1 MAEVDISSAATK
13 SIRPFRSS
21 EEYLYA
27 MKEDLAEWL
36 SALHSLDITVDN
48 FLEELETG
56 TVLCHH
62 ANTVNRQAAEFAE
75 AQPQAAATMQL
86 PQGDLAFASRDVK
99 TRSFQARDNVSNFI
113 DWCRHRLG
121 VNESVMFE
129 SNDLVLRRNEKHF
142 VLCLLEVARR
152 GARFGMLA
160 PVLVQLEREIDEE
173 IRLERQPE
181 AQPPPPPAAQPQ
193 RKTCDLK
200 SLDAMVR
207 FLLSRCTCPVQFP
220 MVRVSEG
227 KYRVGDS
234 SSLIYVR
241 ILRKHVMVRVG
252 GGWDTL
258 EHYLDKHDPCRCLAP
273 THRTPVKAGGS
284 SQLSK
289 TAMSVTTSMCPEQT
303 GLGPR
308 SGSQLRL
315 SATTHDL
322 RPYSPLPGTAEH
334 RGQGREGTVPRPG
347 TPVRMRDDDLGGKSK
362 ERRRPLSTHDPFVG
376 VQASRP
382 RTPSLLEQQEQQQQ
396 TAKLRPTRPR
406 SEVEPTPLHSRPYS
420 SAESLTGARPD
431 NEQVLLRVRRSKDGR
446 HAVTRVTLAEVAP
459 SARRRR
465 SEEPLEDEASGANG
479 PPARASPRQGGVA
492 ADGTRRLVTQP
503 TAAAAINKYLPC
515 APSMDRARSPV
526 PARSL
531 AVSGTN
537 SVKSSRSLDARLD
550 VVSYRAHPNRRSDP
564 VQRDGAWSP
573 QATAQ
578 LVYIDEHGKEMEQD
592 DDDDVD
598 EDANVTCRPPGDR
611 PREEEEELYRRLE
624 EEFRANMLKNKLDAT
639 AEGGGFDNEMNDSG
653 VAPSLSGS
661 TPAASPHRDFS
672 DIAKGDSAYSS
683 LLSLETM
690 HPKHGGL
697 PNGAQPRD
705 RANKTSP
712 EGVRD
717 EFASPHHVGPPSSR
731 GGGSSSHPALRH
743 LGASLEVGGTRTI
756 GPPPRGV
763 SDDSGM
769 EPVGARISVS
779 VPAAQGDYGAV
790 VAELKQSSVHLKRVD
805 MDGWGS
811 KAPVLGALRRDGTFT
826 RMSKSVDEVRAVDPQ
841 PAVETVDRASKNGH
855 RDTLTKRLILG
866 ERFSVIED
874 SLRSKLAKA
883 PPVNS
888 SDGAVDGEWRSSESS
903 HGGDSDKM
911 SEVADGSEVSAT
923 PRVADNKLQKEGVNG
938 ATRGLRNS
946 MVAAAAEPIACGEER
961 ASRRTQQQQARQGLS
976 RPRKSL
982 RKPERVPSIYKLK
995 LRPKI
1000 RPRRDHRPE
1009 QRPSKIPTPTVYKQA
1024 EAGDKEAPSSGSP
1037 DPPSS
1042 PNKLRSRSLPTPQPQ
1057 HATSPPQNLRSSLNL
1072 QNGGG
1077 SGGSAAGLP
1086 ACVGSQS
1093 KVASG
1098 TARATSSAASQ
1109 AQARPGV
1116 PRYAAAQVG
1125 RAPSTRA
1132 TGRRPGQIA
1141 RVPSNRSSGR
1151 PASRPLQGGGA
1162 SQPGRA
1168 PSVRTTSRTPSA
1180 RQLARRGSR
1189 VRSLLTP
1196 NVRAEEE
1203 LGSEEDV
1210 WPPQHSVPPRAH
1222 IAGRRLPSPPDA
1234 SPSGPRGSGSSS
1246 KARSG
1251 AAADEESWV

>member
-36 SALHSLDITVDN
+36 SALHSIDITVDN

-113 DWCRHRLG
+113 GWCRHRLG

-160 PVLVQLEREIDEE
+160 PVLVQFEREIDEE

-181 AQPPPPPAAQPQ
+181 AQPPPTPAAQPQ

-200 SLDAMVR
+200 SLDGMVR

-273 THRTPVKAGGS
+273 THRTPVKAGAS

-289 TAMSVTTSMCPEQT
+289 TATSVCPEQT

-334 RGQGREGTVPRPG
+334 CGQGREGTIPRPG
-347 TPVRMRDDDLGGKSK
+347 TPVRMRDDDISGKSK

-376 VQASRP
+376 AQASRP
-382 RTPSLLEQQEQQQQ
+382 RTPSLLEQQQEQQQQ
-396 TAKLRPTRPR
+396 TAKFRPTRPR
-406 SEVEPTPLHSRPYS
+406 SEVEPTSLHSRPYS
-420 SAESLTGARPD
+420 SAESLTGARHD

-446 HAVTRVTLAEVAP
+446 HAVTRVALAEAAP

-465 SEEPLEDEASGANG
+465 SEEPLEDEASGASG
-479 PPARASPRQGGVA
+479 AQLGSQLKESMSTSLPARASPRQRGAA
-492 ADGTRRLVTQP
+492 ADGIRQLVTQP
-503 TAAAAINKYLPC
+503 
-515 APSMDRARSPV
+515 
-526 PARSL
+526 
-531 AVSGTN
+531 
-537 SVKSSRSLDARLD
+537 
-550 VVSYRAHPNRRSDP
+550 
-564 VQRDGAWSP
+564 
-573 QATAQ
+573 ATA
-578 LVYIDEHGKEMEQD
+578 VNK
-592 DDDDVD
+592 
-598 EDANVTCRPPGDR
+598 PPGDR
-611 PREEEEELYRRLE
+611 PREEEAELYRRLE
-624 EEFRANMLKNKLDAT
+624 EEFRANMRKNKLDAT

-672 DIAKGDSAYSS
+672 DIAKSDSAYSS
-683 LLSLETM
+683 LL
-690 HPKHGGL
+690 
-697 PNGAQPRD
+697 
-705 RANKTSP
+705 
-712 EGVRD
+712 
-717 EFASPHHVGPPSSR
+717 
-731 GGGSSSHPALRH
+731 
-743 LGASLEVGGTRTI
+743 
-756 GPPPRGV
+756 
-763 SDDSGM
+763 
-769 EPVGARISVS
+769 
-779 VPAAQGDYGAV
+779 
-790 VAELKQSSVHLKRVD
+790 
-805 MDGWGS
+805 
-811 KAPVLGALRRDGTFT
+811 
-826 RMSKSVDEVRAVDPQ
+826 
-841 PAVETVDRASKNGH
+841 
-855 RDTLTKRLILG
+855 
-866 ERFSVIED
+866 
-874 SLRSKLAKA
+874 
-883 PPVNS
+883 
-888 SDGAVDGEWRSSESS
+888 
-903 HGGDSDKM
+903 
-911 SEVADGSEVSAT
+911 
-923 PRVADNKLQKEGVNG
+923 
-938 ATRGLRNS
+938 
-946 MVAAAAEPIACGEER
+946 
-961 ASRRTQQQQARQGLS
+961 
-976 RPRKSL
+976 
-982 RKPERVPSIYKLK
+982 
-995 LRPKI
+995 
-1000 RPRRDHRPE
+1000 
-1009 QRPSKIPTPTVYKQA
+1009 
-1024 EAGDKEAPSSGSP
+1024 
-1037 DPPSS
+1037 
-1042 PNKLRSRSLPTPQPQ
+1042 
-1057 HATSPPQNLRSSLNL
+1057 
-1072 QNGGG
+1072 
-1077 SGGSAAGLP
+1077 
-1086 ACVGSQS
+1086 
-1093 KVASG
+1093 
-1098 TARATSSAASQ
+1098 
-1109 AQARPGV
+1109 
-1116 PRYAAAQVG
+1116 
-1125 RAPSTRA
+1125 
-1132 TGRRPGQIA
+1132 
-1141 RVPSNRSSGR
+1141 
-1151 PASRPLQGGGA
+1151 
-1162 SQPGRA
+1162 
-1168 PSVRTTSRTPSA
+1168 
-1180 RQLARRGSR
+1180 
-1189 VRSLLTP
+1189 LLTP

-1222 IAGRRLPSPPDA
+1222 IAGRRLPSTPDA

-1246 KARSG
+1246 KARCSG
-1251 AAADEESWV
+1251 ATADEESWV

>member
-36 SALHSLDITVDN
+36 SALHSIDITVDN

-113 DWCRHRLG
+113 GWCRHRLG

-181 AQPPPPPAAQPQ
+181 AQPPPPAAAQPQ

-200 SLDAMVR
+200 SLDGMVR

-289 TAMSVTTSMCPEQT
+289 TATSVCPEQT

-334 RGQGREGTVPRPG
+334 RGQGREGTIPRPG
-347 TPVRMRDDDLGGKSK
+347 TPVRMRDDDIGGKSK

-376 VQASRP
+376 AQASRP
-382 RTPSLLEQQEQQQQ
+382 RTPSLLEQQQEQQQQ
-396 TAKLRPTRPR
+396 TAKFRPTRPR

-420 SAESLTGARPD
+420 SAESLTGARHD

-446 HAVTRVTLAEVAP
+446 HAVTRVALVEVAP

-465 SEEPLEDEASGANG
+465 LEEPLEDEASGASG
-479 PPARASPRQGGVA
+479 AQLGSQLKESMSTSLPARASPRQRGAA
-492 ADGTRRLVTQP
+492 ADGIRQLVTQP
-503 TAAAAINKYLPC
+503 ATAVNKYLPC
-515 APSMDRARSPV
+515 APSMDRARSPA

-537 SVKSSRSLDARLD
+537 SIKSSRSLDTQLD

-578 LVYIDEHGKEMEQD
+578 LVYIDEHGKELEQD

-598 EDANVTCRPPGDR
+598 EEDASVACRPPGDR
-611 PREEEEELYRRLE
+611 PREEEAELYRRLE
-624 EEFRANMLKNKLDAT
+624 EEFRANMRKNKLDAT

-672 DIAKGDSAYSS
+672 DIAKSDSAYSS

-705 RANKTSP
+705 RANKTPP
-712 EGVRD
+712 ESVRD

-731 GGGSSSHPALRH
+731 GGGSSSSHPALRH
-743 LGASLEVGGTRTI
+743 LGASLDIGGTRTSGARTI
-756 GPPPRGV
+756 GPSSCGA
-763 SDDSGM
+763 SDDSGT

-779 VPAAQGDYGAV
+779 VPVAQGDYGAV

-811 KAPVLGALRRDGTFT
+811 KAPALGALRRDGTFT

-841 PAVETVDRASKNGH
+841 PAVEAVERASKNGH

-883 PPVNS
+883 PPING
-888 SDGAVDGEWRSSESS
+888 SDGAVNGEWRSSESS

-923 PRVADNKLQKEGVNG
+923 PRVADDRLQNDGVNG
-938 ATRGLRNS
+938 ETLGLRNS
-946 MVAAAAEPIACGEER
+946 MVAAAAAEPLACGEER

-1024 EAGDKEAPSSGSP
+1024 EAGDKETPSSGSP

-1042 PNKLRSRSLPTPQPQ
+1042 PNKLGSRSLPTPRPQ

-1077 SGGSAAGLP
+1077 WQWQRSRPSCLRGISTQGDQWDG
-1086 ACVGSQS
+1086 
-1093 KVASG
+1093 ASLG
-1098 TARATSSAASQ
+1098 RQPGASEAR
-1109 AQARPGV
+1109 
-1116 PRYAAAQVG
+1116 
-1125 RAPSTRA
+1125 RAP
-1132 TGRRPGQIA
+1132 I
-1141 RVPSNRSSGR
+1141 
-1151 PASRPLQGGGA
+1151 
-1162 SQPGRA
+1162 
-1168 PSVRTTSRTPSA
+1168 
-1180 RQLARRGSR
+1180 RRG
-1189 VRSLLTP
+1189 
-1196 NVRAEEE
+1196 
-1203 LGSEEDV
+1203 
-1210 WPPQHSVPPRAH
+1210 
-1222 IAGRRLPSPPDA
+1222 
-1234 SPSGPRGSGSSS
+1234 PSGPCPVHAGHGKEAGSNCPRSLQPLLWA
-1246 KARSG
+1246 AREP
-1251 AAADEESWV
+1251 AAAGQRRVSAGPGPERQDDVSDAVGKTAGA

>member
-36 SALHSLDITVDN
+36 SALHSIDITVDN

-113 DWCRHRLG
+113 GWCRHRLG

-160 PVLVQLEREIDEE
+160 PVLVQFEREIDEE

-181 AQPPPPPAAQPQ
+181 AQPPPTPAAQPQ

-200 SLDAMVR
+200 SLDGMVR

-273 THRTPVKAGGS
+273 SESPQPPPQPSPRTPT
-284 SQLSK
+284 LS
-289 TAMSVTTSMCPEQT
+289 T
-303 GLGPR
+303 L
-308 SGSQLRL
+308 
-315 SATTHDL
+315 
-322 RPYSPLPGTAEH
+322 
-334 RGQGREGTVPRPG
+334 
-347 TPVRMRDDDLGGKSK
+347 GKSK

-382 RTPSLLEQQEQQQQ
+382 RTPSLLEQQQEQQQQ
-396 TAKLRPTRPR
+396 TAKFRPTRPR
-406 SEVEPTPLHSRPYS
+406 SEVEPTSLHSRPYS
-420 SAESLTGARPD
+420 SAESLTGARHD

-446 HAVTRVTLAEVAP
+446 HAVTRVALAEAAP

-465 SEEPLEDEASGANG
+465 SEEPLEDEASGASG
-479 PPARASPRQGGVA
+479 AQLGSQLKESMSTSLPARASPRQRGAA
-492 ADGTRRLVTQP
+492 ADGIRQLVTQP
-503 TAAAAINKYLPC
+503 ATAVNKYLPC
-515 APSMDRARSPV
+515 APSMDRARSPA

-537 SVKSSRSLDARLD
+537 SVKSSRSLDTQLD
-550 VVSYRAHPNRRSDP
+550 
-564 VQRDGAWSP
+564 
-573 QATAQ
+573 
-578 LVYIDEHGKEMEQD
+578 
-592 DDDDVD
+592 
-598 EDANVTCRPPGDR
+598 
-611 PREEEEELYRRLE
+611 EEAELYRRLE
-624 EEFRANMLKNKLDAT
+624 EEFRANMRKNKLDAT

-672 DIAKGDSAYSS
+672 DIAKSDSAYSS

-705 RANKTSP
+705 RANKTPP
-712 EGVRD
+712 ESVRD
-717 EFASPHHVGPPSSR
+717 EFTSPHHVGPPSSR
-731 GGGSSSHPALRH
+731 GGGSSSSHPALRH
-743 LGASLEVGGTRTI
+743 LGASLDTGGARTSGARTI
-756 GPPPRGV
+756 GPPSCGA
-763 SDDSGM
+763 SDDSGT
-769 EPVGARISVS
+769 EP
-779 VPAAQGDYGAV
+779 
-790 VAELKQSSVHLKRVD
+790 
-805 MDGWGS
+805 
-811 KAPVLGALRRDGTFT
+811 
-826 RMSKSVDEVRAVDPQ
+826 
-841 PAVETVDRASKNGH
+841 
-855 RDTLTKRLILG
+855 
-866 ERFSVIED
+866 
-874 SLRSKLAKA
+874 
-883 PPVNS
+883 
-888 SDGAVDGEWRSSESS
+888 
-903 HGGDSDKM
+903 
-911 SEVADGSEVSAT
+911 
-923 PRVADNKLQKEGVNG
+923 
-938 ATRGLRNS
+938 
-946 MVAAAAEPIACGEER
+946 
-961 ASRRTQQQQARQGLS
+961 
-976 RPRKSL
+976 
-982 RKPERVPSIYKLK
+982 

-1009 QRPSKIPTPTVYKQA
+1009 QRPSKIPTPT
-1024 EAGDKEAPSSGSP
+1024 
-1037 DPPSS
+1037 
-1042 PNKLRSRSLPTPQPQ
+1042 
-1057 HATSPPQNLRSSLNL
+1057 
-1072 QNGGG
+1072 
-1077 SGGSAAGLP
+1077 
-1086 ACVGSQS
+1086 
-1093 KVASG
+1093 
-1098 TARATSSAASQ
+1098 
-1109 AQARPGV
+1109 
-1116 PRYAAAQVG
+1116 
-1125 RAPSTRA
+1125 
-1132 TGRRPGQIA
+1132 
-1141 RVPSNRSSGR
+1141 
-1151 PASRPLQGGGA
+1151 
-1162 SQPGRA
+1162 
-1168 PSVRTTSRTPSA
+1168 
-1180 RQLARRGSR
+1180 
-1189 VRSLLTP
+1189 
-1196 NVRAEEE
+1196 
-1203 LGSEEDV
+1203 
-1210 WPPQHSVPPRAH
+1210 HSVPPRAH
-1222 IAGRRLPSPPDA
+1222 IAGRRLPSTPDA

-1246 KARSG
+1246 KARCSG